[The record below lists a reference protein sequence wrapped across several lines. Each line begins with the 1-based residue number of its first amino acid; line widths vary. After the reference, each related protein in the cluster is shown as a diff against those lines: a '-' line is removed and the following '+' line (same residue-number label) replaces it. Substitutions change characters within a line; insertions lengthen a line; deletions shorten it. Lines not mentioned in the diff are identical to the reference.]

1 MSEKKEYLIQ
11 IIEKVKPQKII
22 DILYSQP
29 KEIKEK
35 KPTSKLCITFLLCAI
50 GFPLYSFYLLISDPY
65 GKPNLMEIMML
76 ALGSFTL
83 AIEIVILLV
92 NIFMFVIKTYKYK
105 GSLFSKMK
113 KALYSI
119 KYEWGIDQR
128 DIENHNIC
136 HDFYKEISQHF
147 EEDEMLK
154 IVEMKLKNKD
164 FAIDSVYD
172 GKNEK
177 EKAEQK
183 NISIKNIEK
192 LLNNLNEERILL
204 EKRKEDDL
212 KQKESQKMLVNEF
225 TRSFYK

>member
-1 MSEKKEYLIQ
+1 MSEKTEYLIQ
-11 IIEKVKPQKII
+11 IIEKVKPAKII
-22 DILYSQP
+22 DIIYSQP
-29 KEIKEK
+29 KKIKEK
-35 KPTSKLCITFLLCAI
+35 KPTSKLGITFLLCAI
-50 GFPLYSFYLLISDPY
+50 GFPLYSFYLLISNPY
-65 GKPNLMEIMML
+65 GKPNLIEIIMV
-76 ALGSFTL
+76 AFGAFTI
-83 AIEIVILLV
+83 AIEMVILLI

-105 GSLFSKMK
+105 GGVFSRMK
-113 KALYSI
+113 KSLYYI
-119 KYEWGIDQR
+119 KYEWGIGQR

-136 HDFYKEISQHF
+136 HDFYKEISRHF

-164 FAIDSVYD
+164 FAIDSIYD

-192 LLNNLNEERILL
+192 LLNNLNEEKILL
-204 EKRKEDDL
+204 EKTKEDDL